1 MFNEKLY
8 EEAKKKMGWI
18 SNFLVEYGDKF
29 DELPLKQQD
38 TFKKEFDEALRAIF
52 KMISRALTKD
62 TADRQPLTFS
72 EICLVTDFIDLK
84 KLFVHC

>member
-8 EEAKKKMGWI
+8 EEAKEKMSWI

-38 TFKKEFDEALRAIF
+38 AFKKEFDEVLRATF
-52 KMISRALTKD
+52 KMISRAIFD
-62 TADRQPLTFS
+62 IYRR
-72 EICLVTDFIDLK
+72 
-84 KLFVHC
+84 